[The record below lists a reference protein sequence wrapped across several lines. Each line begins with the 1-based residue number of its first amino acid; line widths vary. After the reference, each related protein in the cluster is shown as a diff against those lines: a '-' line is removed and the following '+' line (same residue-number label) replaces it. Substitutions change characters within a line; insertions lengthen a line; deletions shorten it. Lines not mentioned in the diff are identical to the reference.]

1 MKTKISFFLLFAL
14 LIVGGISSKSS
25 SVCGDINSDTVMNIL
40 DITFLVNYL
49 YKGGEA
55 PQDVSVCDVDLN
67 GSVNLLDVTYLIR
80 YLYLNGTVPCP
91 VPTVPHYQK
100 YLFEIEYINHAWGY
114 RLNGTVID
122 NQGYIYNYSYNF
134 DDTPWDTTGEILTEA
149 DLDVKFSHNQVL
161 TGIVPM
167 DTLLKYYGMIEAA
180 AQGQLSPPATRC
192 FDFGLLTT
200 MAYQKDTLTGA
211 YNSVLLHRAGDM
223 AQINYA
229 PQADLIYRWFYE
241 DVLSE
246 SADNVLCDY

>member
-14 LIVGGISSKSS
+14 LIVGGVSLQSS

-55 PQDVSVCDVDLN
+55 PQDVSACDVDLS

-91 VPTVPHYQK
+91 MPTVPQSQK
-100 YLFEIEYINHAWGY
+100 YIFEIEYINYAWGY

-122 NQGYIYNYSYNF
+122 NQGYIYRYSYNH
-134 DDTPWDTTGEILTEA
+134 DDTPWDTTGGILTEA
-149 DLDVKFSHNQVL
+149 DLDAKFSHNQVL
-161 TGIVPM
+161 IGTVPM

-180 AQGQLSPPATRC
+180 VQGQISPAVTRC

-200 MAYQKDTLTGA
+200 MAYQLDTLTGE
-211 YNSVLLHRAGDM
+211 YSPVLLHRSGDI
-223 AQINYA
+223 AQINNA

-241 DVLSE
+241 DVLGE
-246 SADNVLCDY
+246 SVSGVMCDY